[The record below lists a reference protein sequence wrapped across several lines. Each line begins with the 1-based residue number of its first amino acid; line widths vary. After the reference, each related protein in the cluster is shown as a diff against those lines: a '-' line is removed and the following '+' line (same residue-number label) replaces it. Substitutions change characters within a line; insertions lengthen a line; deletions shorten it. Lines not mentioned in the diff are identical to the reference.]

1 MQPAGGHGQRQIPF
15 AQPDNKTVVIGVSSG
30 KGGVGKSTTTVN
42 IAAALNKLGHR
53 VGVMD
58 ADIWGFSIPRMFGF
72 AHGTRPTGKEGRIV
86 PLERDGVRVISIG
99 FFLEREEE
107 PMIFRG
113 PILHK
118 ALEQFLADVDWGDDL
133 EYLLI
138 DLPPGTGDISISLS
152 TFVPGMGMVVVT
164 TPQPV
169 AAKVAERAANMTEK
183 VKQKVVGVVENM
195 TGDVFGEGGGKT
207 LADVLDVPLL
217 GQVPLTPE
225 VRESGDDGTPFVWRH
240 PDDPVTGTY
249 LEIARK
255 IEGYKPK
262 RRLTIA

>member
-1 MQPAGGHGQRQIPF
+1 MQPVGGNNTRQIPF
-15 AQPDNKTVVIGVSSG
+15 ALPENRTTVIGVSSG

-42 IAAALNKLGHR
+42 IAAALSKLGHT

-72 AHGTRPTGKEGRIV
+72 SHGTRPTGRDSKIV

-195 TGDVFGEGGGKT
+195 TGDVFGSGGGST
-207 LADVLDVPLL
+207 LAETLKVPLL
-217 GQVPLTPE
+217 GQVPLTAE
-225 VRESGDDGTPFVWRH
+225 VRASGDEGTPFVWSH
-240 PDDPVTGTY
+240 PEHPVTETY
-249 LEIARK
+249 LSIAKQITNYR
-255 IEGYKPK
+255 PK